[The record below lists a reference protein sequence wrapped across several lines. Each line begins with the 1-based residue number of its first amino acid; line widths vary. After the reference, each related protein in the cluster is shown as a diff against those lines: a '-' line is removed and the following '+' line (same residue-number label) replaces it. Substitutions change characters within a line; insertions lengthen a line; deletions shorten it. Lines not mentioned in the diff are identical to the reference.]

1 MRIRRRTIEEE
12 HMAEDVHAHIEEL
25 VAEEHRLW
33 ELESSGSSGEDD
45 RRRLAD
51 IKVELDRY
59 WDLLRRRRAA
69 AAAGANADDV
79 PLRSEETVENYL
91 Q

>member
-1 MRIRRRTIEEE
+1 
-12 HMAEDVHAHIEEL
+12 MAEDVHAHIEEL

-33 ELESSGSSGEDD
+33 ELEASGSSGEDE
-45 RRRLAD
+45 RRRLEH

-69 AAAGANADDV
+69 VARGVDEDSV
-79 PLRSEETVENYL
+79 GLRSEETVENYL

>member
-1 MRIRRRTIEEE
+1 MS
-12 HMAEDVHAHIEEL
+12 EDVHAHIEEL

-33 ELESSGSSGEDD
+33 ELEASGSSGETE
-45 RRRLAD
+45 RLRLEA

-69 AAAGANADDV
+69 GAVGAAENNEQ
-79 PLRSEETVENYL
+79 LRPTETVENYL

>member
-1 MRIRRRTIEEE
+1 
-12 HMAEDVHAHIEEL
+12 MAEDVHAHIEEL

-33 ELESSGSSGEDD
+33 ELEANGDSGEQQ
-45 RRRLAD
+45 RRRLGE

-69 AAAGANADDV
+69 AGAGANADNV
-79 PLRSEETVENYL
+79 GLQSEETVENYL

>member
-1 MRIRRRTIEEE
+1 MT
-12 HMAEDVHAHIEEL
+12 DVHDHIEQL

-33 ELESSGSSGEDD
+33 ELEAGGHATPEDSK
-45 RRRLAD
+45 RLAE
-51 IKVELDRY
+51 IRIELDRY

-69 AAAGANADDV
+69 AAGGADPDSV
-79 PLRSEETVENYL
+79 SLRPESTVENYE

>member
-1 MRIRRRTIEEE
+1 
-12 HMAEDVHAHIEEL
+12 MAEDVHAHIEEL

-33 ELESSGSSGEDD
+33 ELEASGNSGEEEHL
-45 RRRLAD
+45 RLAG
-51 IKVELDRY
+51 IKIELDRY

-69 AAAGANADDV
+69 ASLGANEDNVA
-79 PLRSEETVENYL
+79 LRSEETVENYL

>member
-1 MRIRRRTIEEE
+1 
-12 HMAEDVHAHIEEL
+12 MAEDVHAHIEEL

-33 ELESSGSSGEDD
+33 ELESTGGSGDEE

-69 AAAGANADDV
+69 ASLGANEDEV

>member
-1 MRIRRRTIEEE
+1 
-12 HMAEDVHAHIEEL
+12 MADDVHAHIEEL
-25 VAEEHRLW
+25 VDEEHRLW
-33 ELESSGSSGEDD
+33 DLESSGSSGETE
-45 RRRLAD
+45 RRRLAE

-69 AAAGANADDV
+69 AAAGADIDNV

>member
-1 MRIRRRTIEEE
+1 
-12 HMAEDVHAHIEEL
+12 MAEDVHAHIEEL

-33 ELESSGSSGEDD
+33 ELEASGDSGEQQ
-45 RRRLAD
+45 RRRLGE

-69 AAAGANADDV
+69 AGAGANEENVD
-79 PLRSEETVENYL
+79 LRSGETVENYL

>member
-1 MRIRRRTIEEE
+1 MS
-12 HMAEDVHAHIEEL
+12 EDVHTHIEEL

-33 ELESSGSSGEDD
+33 QLEASGSFGEEE

-69 AAAGANADDV
+69 AGAGANEDNV
-79 PLRSEETVENYL
+79 SLRSEETVENYL

>member
-1 MRIRRRTIEEE
+1 M
-12 HMAEDVHAHIEEL
+12 EDVHGHIEEL

-33 ELESSGSSGEDD
+33 QLESEGNATGAD
-45 RRRLAD
+45 RERLD
-51 IKVELDRY
+51 LVKVELDRY

-69 AAAGANADDV
+69 AAAGADV
-79 PLRSEETVENYL
+79 ESVELRSETTVENYL

>member
-1 MRIRRRTIEEE
+1 
-12 HMAEDVHAHIEEL
+12 MAEDVHAHIEEL

-33 ELESSGSSGEDD
+33 ELESSGNSGEAD
-45 RRRLAD
+45 RERLAH

-69 AAAGANADDV
+69 KALGVDEENV
-79 PLRSEETVENYL
+79 GLRSEETVENYL

>member
-1 MRIRRRTIEEE
+1 
-12 HMAEDVHAHIEEL
+12 MAEDVHAHIEEL

-33 ELESSGSSGEDD
+33 ELESSGNSGGAE
-45 RRRLAD
+45 RERLAQ

-69 AAAGANADDV
+69 GALGANEDNV
-79 PLRSEETVENYL
+79 GLRSEETVENYL

>member
-1 MRIRRRTIEEE
+1 MP
-12 HMAEDVHAHIEEL
+12 EDIHTHIEDL

-33 ELESSGSSGEDD
+33 ELEANGHAGDAE
-45 RRRLAD
+45 RNRLATV
-51 IKVELDRY
+51 KVELDRY

-69 AAAGANADDV
+69 EALGADEDSQQ
-79 PLRSEETVENYL
+79 LRPTETVENYL

>member
-1 MRIRRRTIEEE
+1 MSQ
-12 HMAEDVHAHIEEL
+12 DVHAHIEEL

-33 ELESSGSSGEDD
+33 ELEASGRSGEAE
-45 RRRLAD
+45 RQRLAD

-69 AAAGANADDV
+69 ETVGANEDDV
-79 PLRSEETVENYL
+79 GLRSEETVENYL

>member
-1 MRIRRRTIEEE
+1 
-12 HMAEDVHAHIEEL
+12 MAGDPHAHIEEL
-25 VAEEHRLW
+25 IAEEHRLW
-33 ELESSGSSGEDD
+33 ELESGGHATDAD
-45 RRRLAD
+45 RERLAQ

-69 AAAGANADDV
+69 TAAGADAEDV
-79 PLRSEETVENYL
+79 ELRSETTVENYL

>member
-1 MRIRRRTIEEE
+1 MS
-12 HMAEDVHAHIEEL
+12 EDVHAHIEEL

-33 ELESSGSSGEDD
+33 ELEANGNSGDAE
-45 RRRLAD
+45 RRRLAEV
-51 IKVELDRY
+51 KVELDRY

-69 AAAGANADDV
+69 ASLGVNEDSV
-79 PLRSEETVENYL
+79 ELRSEETVENYL

>member
-1 MRIRRRTIEEE
+1 
-12 HMAEDVHAHIEEL
+12 MAEDVHAHIEEL

-33 ELESSGSSGEDD
+33 ELEASGNAGEDE
-45 RRRLAD
+45 RRRLAQ
-51 IKVELDRY
+51 IKIELDRY

-69 AAAGANADDV
+69 AARGANEDDV
-79 PLRSEETVENYL
+79 GLRSEETVESYL

>member
-1 MRIRRRTIEEE
+1 MSK
-12 HMAEDVHAHIEEL
+12 DVHAHIEEL

-33 ELESSGSSGEDD
+33 ELESSGNFGEEEH
-45 RRRLAD
+45 RRLAD

-69 AAAGANADDV
+69 AAAGTSVDNV
-79 PLRSEETVENYL
+79 PLQDEKIVENYL

>member
-1 MRIRRRTIEEE
+1 
-12 HMAEDVHAHIEEL
+12 MAEDVHAHIEEL

-33 ELESSGSSGEDD
+33 ELESSGNSGEMD
-45 RRRLAD
+45 RERLAQ

-69 AAAGANADDV
+69 AVLGASEDKV
-79 PLRSEETVENYL
+79 GLRSEETVENYL

>member
-1 MRIRRRTIEEE
+1 
-12 HMAEDVHAHIEEL
+12 MAEDVHGHIEEL

-33 ELESSGSSGEDD
+33 ELESTGGSGEEE

-69 AAAGANADDV
+69 VSAGGQEDNV
-79 PLRSEETVENYL
+79 GLRSEETVENYL

>member
-1 MRIRRRTIEEE
+1 
-12 HMAEDVHAHIEEL
+12 MAEDVHAHIEEL

-33 ELESSGSSGEDD
+33 QHEASGNASDGD
-45 RRRLAD
+45 RKRLAE

-59 WDLLRRRRAA
+59 WDLLRRRRSAA
-69 AAAGANADDV
+69 DSGADPEGV
-79 PLRSEETVENYL
+79 ELRSEGTVEGYL

>member
-1 MRIRRRTIEEE
+1 
-12 HMAEDVHAHIEEL
+12 MAEDIHGHIEEL

-33 ELESSGSSGEDD
+33 ELEATGGSGEVE

-51 IKVELDRY
+51 IKIELDRY
-59 WDLLRRRRAA
+59 WDLLRRRRAVA
-69 AAAGANADDV
+69 SVGGDEDSV